1 MWVWWIVSVIVLVI
15 CIIFAV
21 RVFAT
26 SRQLQR
32 LISFSDTSS
41 RVSQDTNLKIKPNI
55 TIIRQEQEIAELRL
69 KLRMLEEN
77 SINHAMLVSRL
88 SERMEKMEGLKAP
101 GENSSKN
108 EDENWEELYY
118 DLIDKN
124 DKLESELDLARIKL
138 EDLEVQVA
146 GMLQNERVFSLQQ
159 SNAEKLLLETH
170 SLQNNLGELQQKLEG
185 ALEREEELR
194 AELSAQVNSGIEL
207 TQLKQQYARLQ
218 SEATELRNRI
228 TEISNRD
235 ILLQHKL
242 TRLAELE
249 SSVQNSEY
257 EKIELQKTVED
268 IISENTLLA
277 GKLTELQE
285 KLRREKLL

>member
-101 GENSSKN
+101 VKNSSKN

-146 GMLQNERVFSLQQ
+146 GMLQNERGFSLQQ

-185 ALEREEELR
+185 ALGREEELR
-194 AELSAQVNSGIEL
+194 AELSSQVNSGIEL

>member
-88 SERMEKMEGLKAP
+88 SERMEKMEGLKAS

-146 GMLQNERVFSLQQ
+146 GMLQNERGFSLQQ

-185 ALEREEELR
+185 ALGREEELR
-194 AELSAQVNSGIEL
+194 AELSSQVNSGIEL

-218 SEATELRNRI
+218 SEATALRNRI